1 MFINAK
7 RHYLDILFALIY
19 MSVYS
24 GQKDCIVIYYKGNA
38 NWKIGE
44 R

>member
-7 RHYLDILFALIY
+7 WHYLDILFALIY

-24 GQKDCIVIYYKGNA
+24 GQTESIVIYYKGNA
-38 NWKIGE
+38 NHEISD
-44 R
+44 